1 LYFGNE
7 ADKKN
12 QKFKLDA
19 GNKLHEE
26 LSDAALA
33 RRATYNATA
42 SGKSNL
48 LSDGELVEAVTSGEL
63 SLDEIETDQIPA
75 STQAMAPRNS

>member
-63 SLDEIETDQIPA
+63 SLDEIETDQMPA
-75 STQAMAPRNS
+75 SMQAMAPRNS

>member
-1 LYFGNE
+1 MYFGNE

>member
-7 ADKKN
+7 ADKKI

-26 LSDAALA
+26 LSDAALDWQEGLPIMQ
-33 RRATYNATA
+33 R
-42 SGKSNL
+42 
-48 LSDGELVEAVTSGEL
+48 LVVNQTS
-63 SLDEIETDQIPA
+63 S
-75 STQAMAPRNS
+75 AMVN